1 MNSLRTTAIAISLA
15 GLTFTFT
22 GQAAPSPGFV
32 DFGKLVGPKHGQFV
46 EVNIGKPLISMVA
59 RIVQKSEKE
68 AGEVLKGLERV
79 RVNVVGLDDEN
90 RADIQERVT
99 AIRAKLDEE
108 GWDPIVTVKDK
119 KDDVAVYLKMR
130 GEEAVEG
137 IVVTV
142 LDGTSEAVFINIV
155 GNIQPEKI
163 AMIGEKLNI
172 PPLKKLSAALKK

>member
-1 MNSLRTTAIAISLA
+1 
-15 GLTFTFT
+15 
-22 GQAAPSPGFV
+22 
-32 DFGKLVGPKHGQFV
+32 
-46 EVNIGKPLISMVA
+46 MVA
-59 RIVQKSEKE
+59 RIVQKSENE
-68 AGEVLKGLERV
+68 AGELLKGLERV

-99 AIRAKLDEE
+99 AIRSKLDEE

-119 KDDVAVYLKMR
+119 GDDVAVYLKMR

-142 LDGTSEAVFINIV
+142 LDGNKEAVFINIV

-163 AMIGEKLNI
+163 AMIGEKLNL
-172 PPLKKLSAALKK
+172 PPLTKLTAALKK